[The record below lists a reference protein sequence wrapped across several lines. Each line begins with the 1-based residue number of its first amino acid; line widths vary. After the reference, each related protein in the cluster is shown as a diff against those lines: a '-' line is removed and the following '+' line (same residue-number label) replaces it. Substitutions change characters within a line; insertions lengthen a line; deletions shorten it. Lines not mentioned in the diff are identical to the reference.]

1 MAARLVYNRA
11 GHRDSMATSPPD
23 SEQKPRKPSRTVGA
37 LVHAE
42 RLTQIA
48 FILPAAVFVGWIA
61 GAALDKWLHQQWIYL
76 VGLVL
81 GVVAGFV
88 QVLRLISN
96 EGKEIDKGDS

>member
-1 MAARLVYNRA
+1 
-11 GHRDSMATSPPD
+11 MATPPPNRTD
-23 SEQKPRKPSRTVGA
+23 KPRKPSRTVGA

-48 FILPAAVFVGWIA
+48 FILPAAVFVGWLA

-76 VGLVL
+76 VGLAL
-81 GVVAGFV
+81 GAVAGFI
-88 QVLRLISN
+88 QVLRLVSS

>member
-1 MAARLVYNRA
+1 MRLVYNKA
-11 GHRDSMATSPPD
+11 GTTDTMATERPD
-23 SEQKPRKPSRTVGA
+23 STQKPGKPTRTVGA

-61 GAALDKWLHQQWIYL
+61 GAGLDKWLHQDWIYL

-88 QVLRLISN
+88 QVFRLVAS
-96 EGKEIDKGDS
+96 EGRQIDKEGQ

>member
-1 MAARLVYNRA
+1 MPPNPPNPTEGSA
-11 GHRDSMATSPPD
+11 G
-23 SEQKPRKPSRTVGA
+23 KKPSRTVGA

-76 VGLVL
+76 AGLIL
-81 GVVAGFV
+81 GAVAGFI
-88 QVLRLISN
+88 QVFRLVSS
-96 EGKEIDKGDS
+96 EGRAIDKGDS

>member
-1 MAARLVYNRA
+1 MPANPPHPSEDRA
-11 GHRDSMATSPPD
+11 P
-23 SEQKPRKPSRTVGA
+23 KKPSRTVGA

-81 GVVAGFV
+81 GVVAGFI
-88 QVLRLISN
+88 QVLRLVSS
-96 EGKEIDKGDS
+96 ESKDIDKGDS

>member
-1 MAARLVYNRA
+1 MPAN
-11 GHRDSMATSPPD
+11 PPHPTED
-23 SEQKPRKPSRTVGA
+23 PAPKKPSRTVGA

-76 VGLVL
+76 AGLVL
-81 GVVAGFV
+81 GVVAGFI
-88 QVLRLISN
+88 QILRLVSS
-96 EGKEIDKGDS
+96 ESKDIDKGGS

>member
-1 MAARLVYNRA
+1 
-11 GHRDSMATSPPD
+11 MAT
-23 SEQKPRKPSRTVGA
+23 EQPNPAQKSGKGKPSGTVGA

-61 GAALDKWLHQQWIYL
+61 GAGLDKWLHQDWIYL

-81 GVVAGFV
+81 GVVAGFI
-88 QVLRLISN
+88 QIIRLVSS
-96 EGKEIDKGDS
+96 EGRQIDKEGQ

>member
-1 MAARLVYNRA
+1 M
-11 GHRDSMATSPPD
+11 PPNPPQSD
-23 SEQKPRKPSRTVGA
+23 EGSTGKKPTRTVGA

-76 VGLVL
+76 AGLVL
-81 GVVAGFV
+81 GVVAGFIE
-88 QVLRLISN
+88 VLRLISS
-96 EGKEIDKGDS
+96 EGKAIDKEDS